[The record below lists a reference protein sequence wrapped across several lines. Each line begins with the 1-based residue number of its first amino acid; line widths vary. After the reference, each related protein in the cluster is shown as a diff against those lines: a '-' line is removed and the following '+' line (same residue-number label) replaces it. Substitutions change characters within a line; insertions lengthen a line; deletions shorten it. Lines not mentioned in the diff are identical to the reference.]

1 MTAASSSPLRENA
14 GLMERGIK
22 PTVTVAQS
30 TRTTLSNKFSN
41 STVASAGMP
50 GKSANGMEAMVMT
63 SSAVMRGGNATVLP
77 PEPVFTTR
85 HTKSEAGRERGMGMG
100 MGMRMG
106 GLVVVG
112 LGVCGVIVLL

>member
-30 TRTTLSNKFSN
+30 TRTTVSNKISN

-50 GKSANGMEAMVMT
+50 GKKANGTGAMVMT

-85 HTKSEAGRERGMGMG
+85 HTKSEAGREGGRGMGM
-100 MGMRMG
+100 RIG
-106 GLVVVG
+106 GLVLVG
-112 LGVCGVIVLL
+112 LGICGVMVLL